1 MLLSL
6 HDDYLDRVG
15 PWSDIQDCLVRLHE
29 WAARIPRVS
38 VLELGVRSGNSTA
51 AFLAAAER
59 ADGHVW
65 SVDIATPDVPASWL
79 ECGRW
84 TFTLGDDMIVTPP
97 AGPFDILFI
106 DSSHRYAHTL
116 AELKRYVPLVKP
128 GGKVLLHDTR
138 LDHVDGETIP
148 FPVTAAVSDWCLVTG
163 WSWTDHDA
171 QYGLGEIVIP
181 G

>member
-1 MLLSL
+1 LSL
-6 HDDYLDRVG
+6 HDDYLARLE

-29 WAARIPRVS
+29 WAARIPRVA

-65 SVDIATPDVPASWL
+65 SVDIDTPGVPAQWHD
-79 ECGRW
+79 CGRW
-84 TFTLGDDMIVTPP
+84 TFTLGDDMIVTTPP
-97 AGPFDILFI
+97 GPFDILFI
-106 DSSHRYAHTL
+106 DSSHRCSHTL
-116 AELKRYVPLVKP
+116 AELRKFVPLVRP
-128 GGKVLLHDTR
+128 GGRVLAHDTR
-138 LDHVDGETIP
+138 LEHVDGEP
-148 FPVTAAVSDWCLVTG
+148 AAFPVAKALGVFCQETG
-163 WSWTDHDA
+163 LSWADHDA